1 MSLRTKKSK
10 SMIRFIL
17 TLLLMLCTWLMSAQG
32 KQTIT
37 ITGGATHLYTSM
49 PIEVTVDPT
58 KDSKTVDIV
67 TTKQE
72 GADAISVRQVGKK
85 IYVDLSSGNRKRN
98 FKGSIGSI
106 KVSIAQKGIVSYN
119 VSTVSKVILS
129 GRATGENVNINLD
142 SNGYLTGSFQANTVS
157 LNIDSASKYEGDIVA
172 KTIKA
177 NLDSAGKAVVTG
189 DVETLTVN
197 IDSAAYFNG
206 KGLVAKDVK
215 VEADSMGKAEVYPT
229 ESLNA
234 YADSMGSVI
243 YYNTPKILKKYTDSM
258 GSVKAK

>member
-1 MSLRTKKSK
+1 
-10 SMIRFIL
+10 MIRFIL
-17 TLLLMLCTWLMSAQG
+17 SLLLMLCTWLMNAQD
-32 KQTIT
+32 KQTVT
-37 ITGGATHLYTSM
+37 IAGGATHLYASM

-85 IYVDLSSGNRKRN
+85 LYVDLENNKRN
-98 FKGSIGSI
+98 RRFKGNIGSI

-119 VSTVSKVILS
+119 VSTVSKVILT
-129 GRATGENVNINLD
+129 GRATGDNISINMD
-142 SNGYLTGSFQANTVS
+142 SNGYMNGSFQANSVT
-157 LNIDSASKYEGDIVA
+157 LNLDSASKYEGDVVA

-177 NLDSAGKAVVTG
+177 SLDSAAKAVVTG
-189 DVETLTVN
+189 DVETLTIN
-197 IDSAAYFNG
+197 IDSAASFDG

-234 YADSMGSVI
+234 YADSMGRVI

-258 GSVKAK
+258 GSVKSN